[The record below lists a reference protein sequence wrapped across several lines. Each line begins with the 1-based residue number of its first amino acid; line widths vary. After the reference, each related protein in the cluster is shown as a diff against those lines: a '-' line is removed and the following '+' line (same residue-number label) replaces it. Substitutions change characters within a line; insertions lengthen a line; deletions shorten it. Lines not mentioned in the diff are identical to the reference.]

1 MIYINEI
8 VEIRCIID
16 GEKKLEKGV
25 MSKRTI
31 IYYFS
36 KEYKIQDE
44 KTLGRLSDIAFIKKV
59 NHRDILLKQ
68 GEIPECLLFQIKGI
82 IGGYHVDEKG
92 KCHMELFSGQYKLPI
107 SVTYRPKDT
116 SSLTLEALTKGEV
129 IVVPKDAFWELA
141 LESEEMMKLNI
152 SMLLNALNLQT
163 ELRRALIHYDI
174 KKRYEWFLKEYSEI
188 NGKISDRYIASF
200 LNMTPESLSRVKKE
214 LQGEKESNIKS
225 GETNEKETG

>member
-8 VEIRCIID
+8 IEIRCIID

-36 KEYKIQDE
+36 KEHKIQDE

-82 IGGYHVDEKG
+82 IGG
-92 KCHMELFSGQYKLPI
+92 
-107 SVTYRPKDT
+107 
-116 SSLTLEALTKGEV
+116 
-129 IVVPKDAFWELA
+129 
-141 LESEEMMKLNI
+141 
-152 SMLLNALNLQT
+152 
-163 ELRRALIHYDI
+163 
-174 KKRYEWFLKEYSEI
+174 
-188 NGKISDRYIASF
+188 
-200 LNMTPESLSRVKKE
+200 
-214 LQGEKESNIKS
+214 
-225 GETNEKETG
+225 

>member
-1 MIYINEI
+1 M
-8 VEIRCIID
+8 
-16 GEKKLEKGV
+16 EKGV

-107 SVTYRPKDT
+107 SVTCRPKDT

-141 LESEEMMKLNI
+141 LESEEMMKLKYQHAFERFE
-152 SMLLNALNLQT
+152 S
-163 ELRRALIHYDI
+163 
-174 KKRYEWFLKEYSEI
+174 
-188 NGKISDRYIASF
+188 SDGAE
-200 LNMTPESLSRVKKE
+200 ESADSL
-214 LQGEKESNIKS
+214 
-225 GETNEKETG
+225 